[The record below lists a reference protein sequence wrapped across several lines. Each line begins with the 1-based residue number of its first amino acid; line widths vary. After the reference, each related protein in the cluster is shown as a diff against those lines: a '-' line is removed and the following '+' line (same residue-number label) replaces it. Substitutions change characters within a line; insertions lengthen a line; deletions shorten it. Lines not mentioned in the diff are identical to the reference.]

1 MSPDC
6 WLIEPMKKML
16 GVQKFASDTKIQL
29 VIRQWLERQPA
40 SFFTSGIQKV
50 VGKWDKCL
58 NELGRY
64 VEKWNT
70 DVKHLRGNSTLLSL
84 FIFFSRSHAVCHLW
98 SCELR

>member
-1 MSPDC
+1 
-6 WLIEPMKKML
+6 MKKML

-64 VEKWNT
+64 VEK
-70 DVKHLRGNSTLLSL
+70 
-84 FIFFSRSHAVCHLW
+84 
-98 SCELR
+98 